1 MVCMSCKLQMSY
13 VNPVASTNG
22 FMDYLSLLCILDIF
36 TDLPYGFLQSSF
48 NSLSGTITIVE
59 ERLSILEGIVRTLIR
74 RTDSSGNLE
83 VRKLA

>member
-1 MVCMSCKLQMSY
+1 
-13 VNPVASTNG
+13 
-22 FMDYLSLLCILDIF
+22 MDYLSLLCILDIF
-36 TDLPYGFLQSSF
+36 TDLPYGFSQSSF

-74 RTDSSGNLE
+74 RTGSSGDLE

>member
-1 MVCMSCKLQMSY
+1 M
-13 VNPVASTNG
+13 
-22 FMDYLSLLCILDIF
+22 
-36 TDLPYGFLQSSF
+36 SSF

-83 VRKLA
+83 VRKQGWLKKKGKAEALIQDYRYETCFSYGHD